1 MNRRPPRLASWL
13 VRHGVAPHLVEAL
26 VGDLEELF
34 ALEAALSPRRA
45 RLAYW
50 RRALDG
56 VWRLRR
62 RGRLGRPDLQGDS
75 VMATFWRDLVHG
87 LRLFGSQPSYSIAAV
102 VTLAL
107 AFGANTLIFTMINA
121 LVLKPLPL
129 ADPDRLGWI
138 LTSGPN
144 ASQDRAG
151 VSLPDYVAY
160 RNAVPAFASLAA
172 HRTVTST
179 LRRGSSIERVN
190 NHVVAGD
197 LIKVWGLRAAVGRVL
212 TRTDEGPNAPPV
224 VVLSH
229 RYWDVRL
236 GRPSDVVGQTVVLD
250 GVPRTIVGI
259 LAPGFDLGNLAEID
273 LWSPLAVDPSLAPR
287 TDRGWRPVGRLRD
300 GATLAD
306 ARAQVAAVSARLAA
320 EFPDTNRDWT
330 SRVAST
336 RDAMAGADVWIV
348 LGMLSAVVGLLLALA
363 CANIMN
369 LLIARLIGRQRELA
383 VRTALGASRG
393 RVVRQIACES
403 LVIGLAGGLA
413 GLAIAAAGLRGVR
426 AISSEPFFHQ
436 LRLEPSVY
444 GFAALLA
451 VVTPLLFSVVPA
463 LRLLRDDPRLAL
475 GDGSA
480 RSIGGGAAGR
490 GRSALVVVQVSLAVT
505 LLVVAT
511 LMVKSVRAALS
522 ADLGYSPA
530 GLVTAEID
538 VPEWMRADEGEAQ
551 RLRSQ
556 VIDRVRALPGVERAT
571 LTTAVPGLTFPVTT
585 PFDIVG
591 RDVAARDR
599 PSAGLV
605 VVTSD
610 YFAVTRVPIVA
621 GRAFE
626 PADEASAD
634 AVAVISVE
642 AARRYWG
649 GAAAALGASVRLAR
663 DNQRPEVQARVV
675 GVSADTANA
684 DLDKA
689 LEPVLL
695 VLDVHRPARRHYLLL
710 RAVSAATVA
719 PAIQQALAGAHP
731 DLSAYQV
738 RTVPDAFR
746 QEMSSGRL
754 IGWMFSAFAMVA
766 VVLATAGLYG
776 VLSFVVSQRT
786 PEIAVRIALGAP
798 ASHIT
803 RAVLGQSTR
812 LSAVGAAL
820 GLLGGFGLA
829 NAMRV
834 VLYGVTPSDPTTYAG
849 AAALALAAAVVASW
863 VPMRRARGIDPIV
876 SLRQA

>member
-1 MNRRPPRLASWL
+1 
-13 VRHGVAPHLVEAL
+13 
-26 VGDLEELF
+26 
-34 ALEAALSPRRA
+34 
-45 RLAYW
+45 
-50 RRALDG
+50 
-56 VWRLRR
+56 
-62 RGRLGRPDLQGDS
+62 
-75 VMATFWRDLVHG
+75 MAMLWRDLVHG
-87 LRLFGSQPSYSIAAV
+87 VRLFVAQPSYSIAAV

-107 AFGANTLIFTMINA
+107 AFGANTLIFTMVNA

-129 ADPDRLGWI
+129 ADPDRLAWI

-172 HRTVTST
+172 RRTVTST

-190 NHVVAGD
+190 NQVVAGD
-197 LIKVWGLRAAVGRVL
+197 LIEVWGLRAAVGRVL
-212 TRTDEGPNAPPV
+212 TEADEGPNAPPV

-229 RYWDVRL
+229 RYWEVRL
-236 GRPSDVVGQTVVLD
+236 GRPPDVVGQTVVVD

-273 LWSPLAVDPSLAPR
+273 LWSPLAVDPALASR
-287 TDRGWRPVGRLRD
+287 TDRGWRPVGRLQE

-306 ARAQVAAVSARLAA
+306 AQAQVVAVSTRLAA
-320 EFPDTNRDWT
+320 EFPDTNRDWV

-336 RDAMAGADVWIV
+336 RDAMAGADVWVV

-383 VRTALGASRG
+383 VRTALGASRV

-413 GLAIAAAGLRGVR
+413 GLAIAAAGLRGAR
-426 AISSEPFFHQ
+426 TISSEPFFHQ

-451 VVTPLLFSVVPA
+451 FVTPLLFSVLPA
-463 LRLLRDDPRLAL
+463 WRLIGADARLAL
-475 GDGSA
+475 NDGSN

-511 LMVKSVRAALS
+511 LMAKSVRAVLAADVGYRQEGLLS
-522 ADLGYSPA
+522 
-530 GLVTAEID
+530 AEID
-538 VPEWMRADEGEAQ
+538 VPAWMREDERDALA
-551 RLRSQ
+551 LRRDL
-556 VIDRVRALPGVERAT
+556 VDRVRALPGTGPVALAT
-571 LTTAVPGLTFPVTT
+571 TVPALTFPATT

-591 RDVAARDR
+591 RASTPTDR
-599 PSAGLV
+599 PSAG
-605 VVTSD
+605 VTVATTD
-610 YFAVTRVPIVA
+610 FFAVTGVPIVA

-626 PADEASAD
+626 RTD
-634 AVAVISVE
+634 AATPEPVAVVSTE

-649 GAAAALGASVRLAR
+649 TPGAAIGAIVRIPTNDGEATS
-663 DNQRPEVQARVV
+663 ARVI
-675 GVSADTANA
+675 GVARDTANA
-684 DLDKA
+684 DLDQA
-689 LEPVLL
+689 LEPAIV
-695 VLDVHRPARRHYLLL
+695 VLDDHRPSRRHYLLL
-710 RAVSAATVA
+710 RTGASSTIA
-719 PAIQQALAGAHP
+719 PALRTALAQVHP
-731 DLSAYQV
+731 DLSPHNIRLV
-738 RTVPDAFR
+738 SDAFR
-746 QEMSSGRL
+746 EEMSSGRL
-754 IGWMFSAFAMVA
+754 IGWMFSAFALVA

-786 PEIAVRIALGAP
+786 PEIAVRMALGAP
-798 ASHIT
+798 AGVIAW
-803 RAVLGQSTR
+803 AVVGHSTR
-812 LSAVGAAL
+812 LAAVGTAL
-820 GLLGGFGLA
+820 GLAGGFGLA
-829 NAMRV
+829 NVMRV

-863 VPMRRARGIDPIV
+863 MPMRRARGIDPIV